1 MKHSKITVGEALGA
15 IILLFWILMAIIGPM
30 LTPYSHTEMDL
41 NNQLSPPSQ
50 EHILGTDQLGRDIF
64 SRIIIGSRSVLT
76 VAVMTALFSTF
87 LGILVGFSAGYFG
100 GKIDEVIMRF
110 MDILISIPALVLA
123 MVVVGIMDGTSIL
136 SLTLVIS
143 IVFTPRTARIARS
156 ALLVW
161 RDMEFVDAARI
172 RGENHFYIMFAEILP
187 NAMGP
192 IIVEATARIAY
203 SIMTVSGLGFLG
215 IGLQPPTPDWGMLVA
230 ENKGIITIAPW
241 SVLWPTVAIASLVIA
256 VSMMAV
262 YAQRR
267 LLNE

>member
-1 MKHSKITVGEALGA
+1 MKFQKLKFAEILGVT
-15 IILLFWILMAIIGPM
+15 ILIFWILMAIIGP
-30 LTPYSHTEMDL
+30 LVTPYNATEMDFA
-41 NNQLSPPSQ
+41 NQMTAPSQ
-50 EHILGTDQLGRDIF
+50 EHLLGTDQLGRDIF
-64 SRIIIGSRSVLT
+64 SRVIIGSRSVLT
-76 VAVMTALFSTF
+76 VAVMTALFSTV
-87 LGILVGFSAGYFG
+87 LGILLGFTAGYFG
-100 GKIDEVIMRF
+100 GAVDEIIMRL

-172 RGENHFYIMFAEILP
+172 RGENHLYIMFVEILP
-187 NAMGP
+187 NALGP

-203 SIMTVSGLGFLG
+203 AIMTVSGLGFLG
-215 IGLQPPTPDWGMLVA
+215 IGLQPPTPDWGMMVA
-230 ENKGIITIAPW
+230 ENKSIITIAPW
-241 SVLWPTVAIASLVIA
+241 TVLWPTVAIASLVVA

-262 YAQRR
+262 YAQRSF
-267 LLNE
+267 LDD